1 MTKITKE
8 KLATAWMLFVVVSI
22 VILIMSVIYSLAG
35 LVGILGLGAGA
46 LFAAVTHW
54 AIDTLT

>member
-1 MTKITKE
+1 MKITKE
-8 KLATAWMLFVVVSI
+8 KLATAWMLFVVIGI

-35 LVGILGLGAGA
+35 LVGILGLGAGV
-46 LFAAVTHW
+46 LFAAITNW

>member
-1 MTKITKE
+1 MKITKE

-35 LVGILGLGAGA
+35 WVGILGSVAGV
-46 LFAAVTHW
+46 LFAVITNWAV
-54 AIDTLT
+54 DTLT